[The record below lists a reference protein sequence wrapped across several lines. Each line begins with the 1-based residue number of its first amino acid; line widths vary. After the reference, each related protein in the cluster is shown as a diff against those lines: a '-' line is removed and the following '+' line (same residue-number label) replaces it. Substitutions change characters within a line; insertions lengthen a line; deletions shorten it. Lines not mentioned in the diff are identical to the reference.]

1 MGNKPLV
8 SSWIYILVLLSMIFW
23 GLSFVWSTIV
33 FRYYNPVTT
42 IFLRLL
48 LSSMILLSFMKIT
61 GKLEKIRKEDRKLLI
76 LSAFFNP
83 FLYFLGENFGLKYST
98 PTITSV
104 IIATIPVF
112 TPLAAYLTMRESVTW
127 MNVAGIII
135 SFIGIG
141 IMLINPDLSLNAS
154 PAGAILLMG
163 AVTSAIIYT
172 VLLKKLIIKYSP
184 LTIITYQNTLGAFY
198 FLPIFLI
205 FDFSH
210 FITVK
215 PNAELI
221 TSLLQLALFAS
232 SLAFIFYAVGVKR
245 IGMIRT
251 NVFSNLIPVF
261 TAIFSA
267 IFISENFTST
277 KIAGMTVVILGVMV
291 TQLKWLRQKDGK
303 TVRR

>member
-1 MGNKPLV
+1 
-8 SSWIYILVLLSMIFW
+8 
-23 GLSFVWSTIV
+23 
-33 FRYYNPVTT
+33 
-42 IFLRLL
+42 
-48 LSSMILLSFMKIT
+48 MILLSFMKIT

-163 AVTSAIIYT
+163 AVISAIIYT

-291 TQLKWLRQKDGK
+291 TQVMR
-303 TVRR
+303 VRR

>member
-8 SSWIYILVLLSMIFW
+8 DSWIYILVLLSMIFW

-163 AVTSAIIYT
+163 AVISAIIYT

>member
-8 SSWIYILVLLSMIFW
+8 DSWIYILVLLSMIFW

-48 LSSMILLSFMKIT
+48 LSSLILLSFMKIT